1 MQNLFSYP
9 LEVDELGSAPR
20 HYELKAGPAELTY
33 IKEVLKVD
41 DVRSFESKLD
51 VKLNKSEHR
60 LEVSGTAKA
69 DIELTSVISLEKFVK
84 TYAPE
89 FTVIFD
95 TQMTPQELREI
106 EFDFDD
112 EVPDVIIGGKIDL
125 AEIAMEQIALV
136 IDDFPRK
143 DGEVFEFKS
152 EFDEET
158 TQAMNPFA
166 ALAKLKK

>member
-9 LEVDELGSAPR
+9 LDVDELGSALR
-20 HYELKAGPAELTY
+20 RYKLKAGPDELAY

-41 DVRSFESKLD
+41 DVKSFESQME
-51 VKLNKSEHR
+51 VKLYKSAHR
-60 LEVSGTAKA
+60 LEVRGVAKA

-95 TQMTPQELREI
+95 TQMTLQELREI
-106 EFDFDD
+106 EFDFEDD
-112 EVPDVIIGGKIDL
+112 VPDVIINGKIDL